1 MLPPLGGN
9 GMNLGGMNWTQQSG
23 PPSYAAEE
31 PVERNYRYFNCTIS
45 YFDRDLKRTET
56 ILI

>member
-1 MLPPLGGN
+1 
-9 GMNLGGMNWTQQSG
+9 MNLGGMNWTQQSG